1 MPALFVFLLKVN
13 VALLLFC
20 AGYYLVLR
28 HLTFYTLNR
37 IYLAGAILFATV
49 YPKINLSEFLQNHER
64 IAKPVQVVAFNW
76 QTQGNTLAVTK
87 HDYWFWGEIVLWTG
101 AALLGMR
108 LLIQFYSLFKLYR
121 RSTAGKIYNHDVR
134 IIDGDAGPFS
144 FWKSIFI
151 NPANHEAADLPS
163 ILQHEQVHVSEL
175 HTLDVL
181 LAELSTVFYWFN
193 PGVWLMKKA
202 VRENIEF
209 ITDRKILRNGTD
221 SKQYQYSLVNVS
233 FAAAPQGIVNH
244 FNISTIKKR
253 IIMMNAKRSSKYNL
267 TRYAFL
273 VPAVVALLLVFSI
286 SKAALVKKTIP
297 AIKTFSTA
305 SSKAAEKG
313 MVKITATVTKA
324 GSPVLEM
331 LRATFVSP
339 KINAAVTD
347 TIRKGGFFLSASG
360 KSDSL
365 NYVINGVKSTKADLM
380 KLDAKDIESVHVM
393 TGDWASKVIDN
404 LDRAQGTIFI
414 YTKNSEAGRKFKE
427 RADRILGDN
436 YAATGINK
444 SGRGR
449 GSYSVSTGVPGG
461 VNNVTLNGVKVSAAS
476 GTSMSMD
483 EDGVLVVGTQAK
495 PAKVQTYNLTTV
507 SGSSGAV
514 VRGTQKSGTGKAY
527 SNYAFTYIP
536 ARIDTLKK
544 GQTITVFS
552 DTTGLRNLNGTVMAY
567 TAKPDVRY
575 NTNLWYSNQNER
587 FSLDH
592 IADKLIVINGNIA
605 STNDLKKISAF
616 DIDKVV
622 VKNDEETKELYGDKA
637 KKGIVFIVTKK
648 K

>member
-37 IYLAGAILFATV
+37 IYLVGAILFATV
-49 YPKINLSEFLQNHER
+49 YPKINLSEFLQNHEQ
-64 IAKPVQVVAFNW
+64 IAKPVQVVAFSW
-76 QTQGNTLAVTK
+76 QAPAKALTEATK
-87 HDYWFWGEIVLWTG
+87 HDYWFWGEMVLWTG
-101 AALLGMR
+101 AALFGAR
-108 LLIQFYSLFKLYR
+108 LLIQFYSLFKLYS
-121 RSTAGKIYNHDVR
+121 RSTAGKIYNHNVR
-134 IIDGDAGPFS
+134 IIDGNAGPFS

-151 NPANHEAADLPS
+151 NPANHEASDLPS
-163 ILQHEQVHVSEL
+163 ILQHEQIHVSEL

-286 SKAALVKKTIP
+286 SKAAFVKKTIP
-297 AIKTFSTA
+297 AIKTFSTV

-313 MVKITATVTKA
+313 MLTVTATVNKA
-324 GSPVLEM
+324 SVPVIEM
-331 LRATFVSP
+331 LKANFVSP
-339 KINAAVTD
+339 KINTGVTD
-347 TIRKGGFFLSASG
+347 TIRKGGFFLSTSG

-365 NYVINGVKSTKADLM
+365 NYVINGVKSTKAELM
-380 KLDAKDIESVHVM
+380 KLDEKKISSVNIM
-393 TGDWASKVIDN
+393 SGDAASKVMDN
-404 LDRAQGTIFI
+404 LDKTQNAIFV
-414 YTKNSEAGRKFKE
+414 TTNDSEAGKKFKE
-427 RADRILGDN
+427 KFDKVLGN
-436 YAATGINK
+436 YYAIAGNNRSMGGRGTYTVATGVS
-444 SGRGR
+444 SGSGF
-449 GSYSVSTGVPGG
+449 SYSG
-461 VNNVTLNGVKVSAAS
+461 
-476 GTSMSMD
+476 D
-483 EDGVLVVGTQAK
+483 EPDEVVVVGTQSK
-495 PAKVQTYNLTTV
+495 PAKVQAYNYLTTAGGNSQV
-507 SGSSGAV
+507 ITVQG
-514 VRGTQKSGTGKAY
+514 R
-527 SNYAFTYIP
+527 P
-536 ARIDTLKK
+536 ANRLRVLRSKNDTLQN
-544 GQTITVFS
+544 GQAITLYS
-552 DTTGLRNLNGTVMAY
+552 DTLADRNVKLTTMAY
-567 TAKPDVRY
+567 TVKPRANY
-575 NTNLWYSNQNER
+575 STNLWYANPNER

-592 IADKLIVINGNIA
+592 ISDKLIIINGNIA
-605 STNDLKKISAF
+605 SESDLKKISAF

-622 VKNDEETKELYGDKA
+622 VKNDEETKELYGEKA

>member
-37 IYLAGAILFATV
+37 IYLVGAILFATV
-49 YPKINLSEFLQNHER
+49 YPKINLSEFLQHHDQ
-64 IAKPVQVVAFNW
+64 IAKPVQVIAFNW
-76 QTQGNTLAVTK
+76 QAPANALAETK
-87 HDYWFWGEIVLWTG
+87 HDYWFWAGMVLWTG
-101 AALLGMR
+101 AALLGIR

-121 RSTAGKIYNHDVR
+121 RSTAGKIHDHDVR
-134 IIDGDAGPFS
+134 IIDGNAGPFS

-151 NPANHEAADLPS
+151 NPANHDASDLPA
-163 ILQHEQVHVSEL
+163 ILQHEQIHVSEL

-209 ITDRKILRNGTD
+209 ITDRKILKNGTD

-286 SKAALVKKTIP
+286 SKAALVKKTVP
-297 AIKTFSTA
+297 AVKTFSTA
-305 SSKAAEKG
+305 GSKAAEKG
-313 MVKITATVTKA
+313 TVTITATVNKTSA
-324 GSPVLEM
+324 PVIEILK
-331 LRATFVSP
+331 ATFVPS
-339 KINAAVTD
+339 KINTAAKD
-347 TIRKGGFFLSASG
+347 TIRKGGFFLSTSG

-380 KLDAKDIESVHVM
+380 KLDAKNIESVHVM
-393 TGDWASKVIDN
+393 TGDQASKVIDN
-404 LDRAQGTIFI
+404 LNKGQGAIFI
-414 YTKNSEAGRKFKE
+414 YTRDSEAGKRFKE
-427 RADRILGDN
+427 KADKLLGN
-436 YAATGINK
+436 QYTV
-444 SGRGR
+444 SGTTRSADGD
-449 GSYSVSTGVPGG
+449 S
-461 VNNVTLNGVKVSAAS
+461 NQVTLNGVKVAAAA
-476 GTSMSMD
+476 GTTTGMNS
-483 EDGVLVVGTQAK
+483 DGVIVLGTQSK
-495 PAKVQTYNLTTV
+495 PAKVQTYNLSA
-507 SGSSGAV
+507 SGGSQAIV
-514 VRGTQKSGTGKAY
+514 VQGK
-527 SNYAFTYIP
+527 P
-536 ARIDTLKK
+536 AKTLQLNGSQIYVRSRNDTSHK
-544 GQTITVFS
+544 GQTITFFS
-552 DTTGLRNLNGTVMAY
+552 DTTSLHKLNGTVMAY
-567 TAKPDVRY
+567 TVKPDLRF
-575 NTNLWYSNQNER
+575 NTNSWYSTQNDR

-592 IADKLIVINGNIA
+592 ISDKLIIINGNIA
-605 STNDLKKISAF
+605 SEKDLKKVSAF

-622 VKNDEETKELYGDKA
+622 VKTDEETKELYGDKA
-637 KKGIVFIVTKK
+637 KKGVVFIVTKK
-648 K
+648 KK

>member
-37 IYLAGAILFATV
+37 IYLLGAILFATI
-49 YPKINLSEFLQNHER
+49 YPKINLSDFLEHHQH
-64 IAKPVQVVAFNW
+64 IARPVQVVAFSW
-76 QTQGNTLAVTK
+76 QAPANALAEATK

-101 AALLGMR
+101 AALFGIR

-121 RSTAGKIYNHDVR
+121 RSTAGKIYNHNVR
-134 IIDGDAGPFS
+134 IIDGNAGPFS

-151 NPANHEAADLPS
+151 NPANHEASDLPS
-163 ILQHEQVHVSEL
+163 ILQHEQIHVSEL

-209 ITDRKILRNGTD
+209 ITDRKILKNGTD

-286 SKAALVKKTIP
+286 SKAAFVKKTIP
-297 AIKTFSTA
+297 AIKTFSTV

-313 MVKITATVTKA
+313 MLTVTATVNKA
-324 GSPVLEM
+324 SVPVIEM
-331 LRATFVSP
+331 LKANFVSP
-339 KINAAVTD
+339 KINTGVTD
-347 TIRKGGFFLSASG
+347 TIRKGGFFLSTSG

-365 NYVINGVKSTKADLM
+365 NYVINGVKSTKAELM
-380 KLDAKDIESVHVM
+380 KLDEKKISSVNIM
-393 TGDWASKVIDN
+393 SGDAASKVMDN
-404 LDRAQGTIFI
+404 LDKTQNAIFV
-414 YTKNSEAGRKFKE
+414 TTNDSEAGKKFKE
-427 RADRILGDN
+427 KADRILGN
-436 YAATGINK
+436 YYSVNN
-444 SGRGR
+444 SGRSTSGR
-449 GSYSVSTGVPGG
+449 GSYTIATGASSGDD
-461 VNNVTLNGVKVSAAS
+461 NYVTMNGVKVSGAP
-476 GTSMSMD
+476 GTSASMND
-483 EDGVLVVGTQAK
+483 DGIIVVGTTQSK
-495 PAKVQTYNLTTV
+495 PAKVQAYNYLTTAGGNSQVITVQGKPTNRLRVLRSKNDTSLKSQTFTLYSDTGIV
-507 SGSSGAV
+507 SGN
-514 VRGTQKSGTGKAY
+514 RK
-527 SNYAFTYIP
+527 
-536 ARIDTLKK
+536 L
-544 GQTITVFS
+544 
-552 DTTGLRNLNGTVMAY
+552 TTTMAY
-567 TAKPDVRY
+567 TVKPNVNY
-575 NTNLWYSNQNER
+575 TANSLWFTNQNER

-592 IADKLIVINGNIA
+592 ISDKLIIINGNIA
-605 STNDLKKISAF
+605 SESDLKKISAF

-622 VKNDEETKELYGDKA
+622 VKNDEETKELYGEKA